1 MTSLL
6 KPGSERVAV
15 LDGWRAVSI
24 LLVLAAH
31 LLPLGPKSWQLN
43 ATAGPMGMALF
54 FTLSGFLITRFLL
67 HHDSVID
74 FVIRRFF
81 RIVPLAWTGLI
92 VALPMA
98 GTTSDIWIA
107 NFLFVANVLPMQLP
121 DISSHYWSL
130 NVEVQFY
137 VAIALLFAVFGVR
150 GLYVLPVL
158 CLAITFNR
166 VSAGTIIDITTQ
178 RRADEILA
186 GCVLAMVVDGRFG
199 WRFASWLRQLNPP
212 FLMLALAICS
222 HPGTGFMNYFRP
234 YIAALL
240 VGTTLYGGTPL
251 LIRTL
256 ESRAF
261 TYIAKISFSLYI
273 IHHILMFTWVGLDND
288 KVVKYLKRPLLFGIT
303 FALAHWS
310 TFYFEQRW
318 IDLGKYLSSL
328 WLARRAA
335 GSRIK

>member
-1 MTSLL
+1 MTGM
-6 KPGSERVAV
+6 PNFNAERVAV

-31 LLPLGPKSWQLN
+31 LLPLGPKNWLLN

-67 HHDSVID
+67 HHDSVVD
-74 FVIRRFF
+74 FVLRRFF
-81 RIVPLAWTGLI
+81 RIVPLAWTGLL

-98 GTTSDIWIA
+98 GATAGIWIA
-107 NFLFVANVLPMQLP
+107 NFLFVANVSPMPLP

-137 VAIALLFAVFGVR
+137 VGIALIFAVFGVR
-150 GLYVLPVL
+150 GLYVLPML
-158 CLAITFNR
+158 CLAITIHR
-166 VSAGTIIDITTQ
+166 ISAGTIIDIVTQ

-186 GCVLAMVVDGRFG
+186 GCVLAMTVDGRLG
-199 WRFASWLRQLNPP
+199 WRLASWLRRLNPP
-212 FLMLALAICS
+212 FLMLVLAICS
-222 HPGTGFMNYFRP
+222 HPDTGFMNYLRP

-240 VGTTLYGGTPL
+240 VGSTLYGGAPF
-251 LIRTL
+251 IVRVL
-256 ESRAF
+256 ESRVFA
-261 TYIAKISFSLYI
+261 YIAKISFALYV

-288 KVVKYLKRPLLFGIT
+288 KVVKYLKRPLLFTLT
-303 FALAHWS
+303 FVLAHLS

-318 IDLGKYLSSL
+318 IDFGKHLSSL

-335 GSRIK
+335 GSRMR